1 MEKRG
6 KKVTIGLLVSGIMDE
21 FTESICKGVMHGAK
35 KADVNLVVLP
45 CKYLD
50 RDLSKN
56 RELMYEYQYNTM
68 FSYVT
73 RENLDAILVSA
84 GSIGCY
90 TSEKRMCEV
99 LEAYL
104 GIPCVLIA
112 SKLDGYVSVMY
123 DNDAGIREALEYL
136 IHELNCRKFGMI
148 GGPDVNTDAYER
160 KQVFLDVLKEH
171 NIPFEEKNFVKGN
184 LSRNNSEA
192 FCAILDSNPDVEAI
206 FCVNDDSAIGL
217 YDEMKKRGV
226 IPGKDIY
233 VFGYDNTVPASR
245 SKPTLSSVWADSVA
259 LGEKAVELVLR
270 MLSGEVVSS
279 QTLSTKFIQ
288 RDSFGNKES
297 SSTKKEGIVL
307 DYHNINAY
315 FDDIFYR
322 YKNEESQENIT
333 VIYELFQNMTEELI
347 QLFENPAFDMKLY
360 TDVLGLLDEFLNHSA
375 LEYADMEKLIKYI
388 EQIYQNTKSKETN
401 ADGVEQGEVLHI
413 ILRKIIGAMDY
424 RFRMMRD
431 AEESEA
437 YSMKLFVGNIM
448 QFEKGNDQ
456 SYAMLLQNLDWLNIQ
471 NAYVYV
477 FDKPIIHLYLEE
489 FQLPKYLYLKA
500 VRRNGIVESIPVTKQ
515 RIKSANLYRH
525 DRMESARYS
534 MVLLPLFSNEV
545 LYGAVLCD
553 LTDKIFDN
561 GEFVVNQM
569 SSAVKMIE
577 LLKSNEKIQQQLEEN
592 LVTLRQKNIVLD
604 NLSKSDGL
612 TGILNRR
619 GFEDAAEAF
628 LEIKRREH
636 KKLLV
641 AYIDMNNLK
650 IINDRYGHEEG
661 DFSLRLIG
669 EKIAEFI
676 MPNGI
681 CGRIGGDEFSC
692 IMECEEEREELQIR
706 QTLYQAFQ
714 EYNEQSDK
722 PYNITVSVG
731 ACILD
736 EDDEVTLKEALALAD
751 EKLYEEKQH
760 RIKRVEKSHVIE
772 SSSAI
777 KLRKHIREN

>member
-1 MEKRG
+1 MEKKG
-6 KKVTIGLLVSGIMDE
+6 KKVTIGLLVSGIMDK

-35 KADVNLVVLP
+35 KADVNLVIFP

-50 RDLSKN
+50 RDLSQNK
-56 RELMYEYQYNTM
+56 ELMYEYQYNTL

-73 RENLDAILVSA
+73 KENLDAILVSA

-90 TSEKRMCEV
+90 TSEERMCEV

-104 GIPCVLIA
+104 GIPCILIA

-136 IHELNCRKFGMI
+136 IHDLNCRKFGMI

-160 KQVFLDVLKEH
+160 KQVFLDVLKKH
-171 NIPFEEKNFVKGN
+171 DIPFDEKNFVKGN
-184 LSRNNSEA
+184 LSRNNSDA
-192 FCAILDSNPDVEAI
+192 FCKMLDSNPDVEAI

-217 YDEMKKRGV
+217 YDEMKKRGI
-226 IPGKDIY
+226 IPGKDVY
-233 VFGYDNTVPASR
+233 VFGYDNTVSASR
-245 SKPTLSSVWADSVA
+245 SKPALSSVWADSVA
-259 LGEKAVELVLR
+259 LGERGVEMIMH
-270 MLSGEVVSS
+270 MLSGEDVSS
-279 QTLSTKFIQ
+279 QTLSTKFIH
-288 RDSFGNKES
+288 RESFGNKES
-297 SSTKKEGIVL
+297 SSDRDKASVL
-307 DYHNINAY
+307 DYHNISTY
-315 FDDIFYR
+315 FDEIFYR
-322 YKNEESQENIT
+322 YMHEESQEMIA
-333 VIYELFQNMTEELI
+333 VIYELFCNMIEKLI
-347 QLFENPAFDMKLY
+347 EFLEKPVFDMKLY
-360 TDVLGLLDEFLNHSA
+360 TDVLELLDDFLNHSA
-375 LEYADMEKLIKYI
+375 LEYADMDKLMKYI
-388 EQIYQNTKSKETN
+388 ELIYQNIKLQEGRAERAE
-401 ADGVEQGEVLHI
+401 ADEVFRI

-431 AEESEA
+431 VQEAEA

-471 NAYVYV
+471 NAYVYIY
-477 FDKPIIHLYLEE
+477 DKPITHLYREN

-515 RIKSANLYRH
+515 RIRSANIYRH
-525 DRMESARYS
+525 EKMESIRYS

-553 LTDKIFDN
+553 LTEKLFDN

-619 GFEDAAEAF
+619 GFEDAAESF
-628 LEIKRREH
+628 LEQRRWAD
-636 KKLLV
+636 KKVLV

-661 DFSLRLIG
+661 DFSLKLIG
-669 EKIAEFI
+669 EKIADFI
-676 MPNGI
+676 RTNGI
-681 CGRIGGDEFSC
+681 CGRIGGDEFAC
-692 IMECEEEREELQIR
+692 IMECESENEELLIQ
-706 QTLYQAFQ
+706 QQLYEAFQ
-714 EYNEQSDK
+714 NYNMQSDK

-731 ACILD
+731 AYILD
-736 EDDEVTLKEALALAD
+736 EDDNTTLKEALALAD
-751 EKLYEEKQH
+751 EKLYVEKQH
-760 RIKRVEKSHVIE
+760 RIKHVEK
-772 SSSAI
+772 AQT
-777 KLRKHIREN
+777 L